1 MVCTLRRKRRKR
13 RFAICRKQRSA
24 GLDSLLGVKGQ
35 SQMSEMPQKSKF
47 IFLLCAGEAAL
58 PGELLAAALATFT
71 RPHLLPLIRLREPLG
86 GPGGGAAGASDPPAA
101 EEGVRGPPDAAEEQP
116 PSLQRWLSSLAGR
129 ASPSRTALILFSA
142 PQLKEG
148 GSPYETGGTR
158 RPPGGT
164 PSGGPLPQAP

>member
-1 MVCTLRRKRRKR
+1 MVCALRRKRKR
-13 RFAICRKQRSA
+13 RRIAICRKQRSA

-35 SQMSEMPQKSKF
+35 SQMSKMPQK
-47 IFLLCAGEAAL
+47 CACYAAL
-58 PGELLAAALATFT
+58 PGELLAAALAAFT
-71 RPHLLPLIRLREPLG
+71 RPHLLPLIRLREPVG

-116 PSLQRWLSSLAGR
+116 PSLQRWLSSLTGR
-129 ASPSRTALILFSA
+129 ASPSGMPLILFSP

-158 RPPGGT
+158 SPPGGT
-164 PSGGPLPQAP
+164 PGGGPLPRVP